1 MEEITTF
8 YQLLDFIITEYNI
21 SENDSAFYRDK
32 IKDLILDCT
41 KRELLLHQIG
51 SLSTLIM
58 QFQIQSE
65 NSTEIP
71 EEAKQYI
78 DDYTKLIIELEST
91 ANNPLRN

>member
-1 MEEITTF
+1 
-8 YQLLDFIITEYNI
+8 
-21 SENDSAFYRDK
+21 
-32 IKDLILDCT
+32 
-41 KRELLLHQIG
+41 
-51 SLSTLIM
+51 M